1 MTEPH
6 RVRVVHPR
14 TETEPRRVRVV
25 HPRTDAASRVPERP
39 AGRTTD
45 GAADVDDVSIRSLIR
60 GQARIAALVTAA
72 TAVLLGG
79 LAALGAVWPAGGR
92 TGKLPWLV
100 LGVLIYPL
108 LIALA
113 WFAVRQAERNEDAFR
128 DVTTRR

>member
-1 MTEPH
+1 MTE

-14 TETEPRRVRVV
+14 TE
-25 HPRTDAASRVPERP
+25 AASRAPAAAPARVP
-39 AGRTTD
+39 GGST
-45 GAADVDDVSIRSLIR
+45 DVDDVSIRSLIR

-79 LAALGAVWPAGGR
+79 LATLGAFWPASGR
-92 TGKLPWLV
+92 TKLVPWLV
-100 LGVLIYPL
+100 LGVLVYPV

-113 WFAVRQAERNEDAFR
+113 WYAVRQTERNEDAFR